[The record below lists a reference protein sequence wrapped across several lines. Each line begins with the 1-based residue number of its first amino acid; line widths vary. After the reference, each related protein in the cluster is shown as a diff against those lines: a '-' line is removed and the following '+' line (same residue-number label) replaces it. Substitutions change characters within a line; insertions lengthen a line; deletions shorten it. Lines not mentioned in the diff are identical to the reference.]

1 MAEERNPEMGGGGRR
16 PEIQRAQ
23 VEEILESLNLRERPE
38 LYLGRREAGLLAV
51 FLSGVF
57 AAQDASLDRRN
68 RERMRSFG
76 LRLASRLA
84 QPSGMSWWRLCADAA
99 AAAQSDQLDVFW
111 HYWDEDVALGG

>member
-1 MAEERNPEMGGGGRR
+1 MAEEREAEMDSGHRR

-23 VEEILESLNLRERPE
+23 VEEILVSLNLRERPE
-38 LYLGRREAGLLAV
+38 LYLGSRDAGLLAV

-57 AAQDASLDRRN
+57 AAQEADLDRRN

-76 LRLASRLA
+76 LGLASRLA

-99 AAAQSDQLDVFW
+99 AAAQSDELDVFW
-111 HYWDEDVALGG
+111 HYWDEHVALDG